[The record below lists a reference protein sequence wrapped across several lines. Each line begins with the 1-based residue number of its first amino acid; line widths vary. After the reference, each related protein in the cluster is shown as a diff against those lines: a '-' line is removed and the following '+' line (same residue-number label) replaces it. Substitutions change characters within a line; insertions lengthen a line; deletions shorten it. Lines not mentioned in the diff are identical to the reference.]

1 MELGNLGRRFDLIEC
16 GGVLHHL
23 GDPLAGWRVL
33 VDLLRP
39 GGLMK
44 IGLYSETARQD
55 IVSLRSLIAE
65 KGYTSSPE
73 DIRRCR
79 QDIIAM
85 AEDGNRKMERI
96 CSRKNFF
103 SLSECR
109 DLLFHVKEHRF
120 TLPQIEAALKA
131 LDLKFLG
138 FEMRDQSTLRK
149 FRKSHPSRRALTSLD
164 LWHEFELKNPNTFR
178 SMYQFWCKKM

>member
-1 MELGNLGRRFDLIEC
+1 M
-16 GGVLHHL
+16 
-23 GDPLAGWRVL
+23 
-33 VDLLRP
+33 
-39 GGLMK
+39 
-44 IGLYSETARQD
+44 
-55 IVSLRSLIAE
+55 
-65 KGYTSSPE
+65 
-73 DIRRCR
+73 
-79 QDIIAM
+79 M
-85 AEDGNRKMERI
+85 AEI
-96 CSRKNFF
+96 CNMKDFI

-109 DLLFHVKEHRF
+109 DLLFHVQEHGF

-138 FEMRDQSTLRK
+138 FEMRDQSTFRK

>member
-1 MELGNLGRRFDLIEC
+1 MR
-16 GGVLHHL
+16 
-23 GDPLAGWRVL
+23 
-33 VDLLRP
+33 
-39 GGLMK
+39 

-55 IVSLRSLIAE
+55 IISGRSLIAE

-85 AEDGNRKMERI
+85 AEDGNRMMERI
-96 CSRKNFF
+96 CNGKDFF

-120 TLPQIEAALKA
+120 TLPQIKATLQA

-138 FEMRDQSTLRK
+138 FAMRDQSTLRK

-178 SMYQFWCKKM
+178 RMYQFWCKKM